1 MLKSCVLSAAA
12 ALLGL
17 TSTGIAAQITGEYL
31 ESRTC
36 SVYTGPCFANAEMG
50 LAGKEAVMAWKVD
63 EGAWNGVA
71 LDGLGAALVVTAE
84 NTLGDDGIFGMDPG
98 KTNSVIVVDEAATP
112 EQQQAL
118 ISFVRESA
126 KELAKNVVSVERA
139 PVELRNNH
147 IKGEGVFRAGDVA
160 RIETREMRD
169 GDCVCSNEVV
179 YYQPLTKVDN
189 VSPVFTRIMS
199 YQGDDLNSRWTA
211 RDERSAFIATF
222 RR

>member
-1 MLKSCVLSAAA
+1 MRKWQILAAA
-12 ALLGL
+12 ATVLALS
-17 TSTGIAAQITGEYL
+17 STGMAAQISGEYL

-63 EGAWNGVA
+63 EGTWNGVE

-84 NTLGDDGIFGMDPG
+84 NTLGDDGIFGMKPG
-98 KTNSVIVVDEAATP
+98 KTAAVIVVDEQATP
-112 EQQQAL
+112 VQQQAL
-118 ISFVRESA
+118 VGFVKESA
-126 KELAKNVVSVERA
+126 KELTKNVVTIERA
-139 PVELRNNH
+139 PIELKNNYL
-147 IKGEGVFRAGDVA
+147 KGVGVFKAGDLA
-160 RIETREMRD
+160 QIQTREMRD

-179 YYQPLTKVDN
+179 YYQPLTEVEN
-189 VSPVFTRIMS
+189 MVPVFTRLMT
-199 YQGDDLNSRWTA
+199 YQGDDLNSRWTS

>member
-1 MLKSCVLSAAA
+1 MRKWQILAAA
-12 ALLGL
+12 ALLAVSSPGM
-17 TSTGIAAQITGEYL
+17 AAQISGEYL

-63 EGAWNGVA
+63 EGVWEGVS

-84 NTLGDDGIFGMDPG
+84 NTLGDDGIFGMNPG
-98 KTNSVIVVDEAATP
+98 KTAAVIVVDEKATA

-118 ISFVRESA
+118 VGFVKDSA
-126 KELAKNVVSVERA
+126 KELTKNVVTIERA
-139 PVELRNNH
+139 PIELRNNYL
-147 IKGEGVFRAGDVA
+147 KGVGVFKAGNLA
-160 RIETREMRD
+160 QIETREMRD

-179 YYQPLTKVDN
+179 YYQPLTEVEN
-189 VSPVFTRIMS
+189 RVPVFTRLMS
-199 YQGDDLNSRWTA
+199 YQGDDLGRSWISRN
-211 RDERSAFIATF
+211 ERSAFIATF

>member
-1 MLKSCVLSAAA
+1 MRKWQVFSAAA
-12 ALLGL
+12 ALLAL
-17 TSTGIAAQITGEYL
+17 SSTGIAAQISGEYL

-63 EGAWNGVA
+63 EGSWKGVE

-98 KTNSVIVVDEAATP
+98 KTAAVIVVDEHATP

-118 ISFVRESA
+118 VSFVRDSA
-126 KELAKNVVSVERA
+126 KELTKNVVTIERA
-139 PVELRNNH
+139 PIELKNNYL
-147 IKGEGVFRAGDVA
+147 KGVGVFKAGDLA

-169 GDCVCSNEVV
+169 GDCVCSNEIV
-179 YYQPLTKVDN
+179 YYQPLTEVEN
-189 VSPVFTRIMS
+189 RVPVFTRLMS
-199 YQGDDLNSRWTA
+199 YQGDDLGSRWTS
-211 RDERSAFIATF
+211 RDERSAFLATF